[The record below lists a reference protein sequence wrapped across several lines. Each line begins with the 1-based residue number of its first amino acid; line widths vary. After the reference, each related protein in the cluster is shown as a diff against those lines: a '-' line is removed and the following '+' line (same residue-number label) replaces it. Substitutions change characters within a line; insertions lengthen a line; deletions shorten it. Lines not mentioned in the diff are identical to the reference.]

1 MIAEQKSGAQ
11 VMVRTNLMMTKDRN
25 RFFQISFS
33 HGCGKSQCKENAQ
46 LEAKIAARL
55 EMIRQGKEAT
65 DNG

>member
-1 MIAEQKSGAQ
+1 
-11 VMVRTNLMMTKDRN
+11 MMTKDRN
-25 RFFQISFS
+25 RFFQISYS